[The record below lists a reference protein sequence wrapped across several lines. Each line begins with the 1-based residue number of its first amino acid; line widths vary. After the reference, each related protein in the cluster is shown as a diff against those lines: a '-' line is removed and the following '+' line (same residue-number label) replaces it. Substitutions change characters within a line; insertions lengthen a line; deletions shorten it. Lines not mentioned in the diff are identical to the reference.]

1 MTPITIKEAQEQLK
15 QNIRKGEICPC
26 CKQMVKMYSRKI
38 NSGMVLFLIGLY
50 KLTKRNGR
58 QYFSNTFVM
67 HEMNLTATSLDYSVL
82 KHFGL
87 MSENF
92 NTDTK
97 KKKSGEWIITNLG
110 IDFIE
115 GKVSIT
121 ENVLLYNN
129 RVNGFEGKD
138 IFIKEITDFN
148 YNEL

>member
-1 MTPITIKEAQEQLK
+1 METIEEARVFLKE
-15 QNIRKGEICPC
+15 NIRKGETCPC
-26 CKQMVKMYSRKI
+26 CKQKVKMYSRKI

-67 HEMNLTATSLDYSVL
+67 QEMNLTATSLDYSVL

-87 MSENF
+87 IAENF

-97 KKKSGEWIITNLG
+97 KKKSGEWMITNLG
-110 IDFIE
+110 LEFIE
-115 GKVSIT
+115 GKVSIQ

-129 RVNGFEGKD
+129 RVNGFEGRKVEIKD
-138 IFIKEITDFN
+138 VTDFD
-148 YNEL
+148 YGDL